1 MSEVRAERGA
11 LTPPVGERDHV
22 TGPAT
27 APVTLVEYGDFE
39 CPSCRKAW
47 PMVKEL
53 QRRLGKNLRFVFRNF
68 PLTKLH
74 PNAQR
79 AAEAAEAA
87 GAQGAFWQMHD
98 RLFERQFALEDD
110 NLIEYA
116 TELGLDGDRM
126 RDALQAGTYRARVKE
141 DLLSGLKSG
150 VNGTPTFFLNGERY
164 DGAHGTEPLFEALQG
179 ALSVAKG
186 SASIRS
192 STGPRR
198 PPDRSETG

>member
-1 MSEVRAERGA
+1 MSEVRAERGT
-11 LTPPVGERDHV
+11 LTPPVAERDHV
-22 TGPAT
+22 AGPAT

-74 PNAQR
+74 PNAQH

-87 GAQGAFWQMHD
+87 AAQGAFWQMHD

-116 TELGLDGDRM
+116 T
-126 RDALQAGTYRARVKE
+126 
-141 DLLSGLKSG
+141 
-150 VNGTPTFFLNGERY
+150 
-164 DGAHGTEPLFEALQG
+164 
-179 ALSVAKG
+179 
-186 SASIRS
+186 
-192 STGPRR
+192 
-198 PPDRSETG
+198 RSEEHTSELQSLRHLVCRLLLEKKKKK

>member
-1 MSEVRAERGA
+1 MSERSHAAAEVADRLRRRGST
-11 LTPPVGERDHV
+11 LTPSVGERDHV

-53 QRRLGKNLRFVFRNF
+53 QGRLGGDLRFVFRHF
-68 PLTKLH
+68 PLTKIH
-74 PNAQR
+74 PNAGH

-87 GAQGAFWQMHD
+87 SAQGAFWPMHD

-116 TELGLDGDRM
+116 TDLGLGGDRM
-126 RDALQAGTYRARVKE
+126 RAALEGGTYRSRVKE
-141 DLLSGLKSG
+141 DVLSGIKSG
-150 VNGTPTFFLNGERY
+150 VNGTPTFFINGERY
-164 DGAHGTEPLFEALQG
+164 DGARGAEPLFEALQRVLK
-179 ALSVAKG
+179 A
-186 SASIRS
+186 
-192 STGPRR
+192 
-198 PPDRSETG
+198 

>member
-1 MSEVRAERGA
+1 MSEVRAAGGT
-11 LTPPVGERDHV
+11 LSQPVGDADHV
-22 TGPAT
+22 VGPAN

-74 PNAQR
+74 PNAEH

-87 GAQGAFWQMHD
+87 SAEGAFWQMYD

-116 TELGLDGDRM
+116 TELGLDADRV
-126 RDALQAGTYRARVKE
+126 RAALEGGTYRARVKE
-141 DLLSGLKSG
+141 DVLSGLESG
-150 VNGTPTFFLNGERY
+150 VNGTPTFFINGERY

-179 ALSVAKG
+179 AL
-186 SASIRS
+186 
-192 STGPRR
+192 R
-198 PPDRSETG
+198 P

>member
-1 MSEVRAERGA
+1 MSEVRAERGT

-47 PMVKEL
+47 PMVKTL
-53 QRRLGKNLRFVFRNF
+53 QQRLGDKLRFVFRNF

-74 PNAQR
+74 PNAER

-87 GAQGAFWQMHD
+87 SAQGAFWQMHD

-110 NLIEYA
+110 NLLEYA
-116 TELGLDGDRM
+116 TDLGLDADRV
-126 RDALQAGTYRARVKE
+126 RDSLQAGTYRARVKA
-141 DLLSGLKSG
+141 DVLSGLESG
-150 VNGTPTFFLNGERY
+150 VNGTPTFFINGERY

-179 ALSVAKG
+179 AL
-186 SASIRS
+186 RS
-192 STGPRR
+192 
-198 PPDRSETG
+198 

>member
-1 MSEVRAERGA
+1 MSEVRAPRGT

-53 QRRLGKNLRFVFRNF
+53 QDRLGTNLRFVFRNF

-74 PNAQR
+74 PNAQH

-87 GAQGAFWQMHD
+87 GAQGAYWQMYD
-98 RLFERQFALEDD
+98 RLFERQFALEDH
-110 NLIEYA
+110 NLVEYA
-116 TELGLDGDRM
+116 TDLGLDADRLT
-126 RDALQAGTYRARVKE
+126 DALHAGTYRARVK
-141 DLLSGLKSG
+141 DDVFSGLKSG
-150 VNGTPTFFLNGERY
+150 VNGTPTFFINGVRY
-164 DGAHGTEPLFEALQG
+164 DGAHGTEPLLEALQ
-179 ALSVAKG
+179 VAFK
-186 SASIRS
+186 
-192 STGPRR
+192 P
-198 PPDRSETG
+198 

>member
-1 MSEVRAERGA
+1 MSEVRAERGT

-22 TGPAT
+22 AGPAT

-74 PNAQR
+74 PNAAR

-87 GAQGAFWQMHD
+87 AAQGAFWQMHD

-116 TELGLDGDRM
+116 TELGLD
-126 RDALQAGTYRARVKE
+126 AARVARELAAHVYKAQVR
-141 DLLSGLKSG
+141 DDFMSGVKSG
-150 VNGTPTFFLNGERY
+150 VNGTPTFFINGVRH
-164 DGAHGTEPLFEALQG
+164 DG
-179 ALSVAKG
+179 
-186 SASIRS
+186 
-192 STGPRR
+192 
-198 PPDRSETG
+198 

>member
-1 MSEVRAERGA
+1 MSEVRAERGT

-22 TGPAT
+22 AGPAT

-68 PLTKLH
+68 PLTRLH
-74 PNAQR
+74 PNAAR

-87 GAQGAFWQMHD
+87 AAQGAFWQMHD

-110 NLIEYA
+110 NLLEYA
-116 TELGLDGDRM
+116 RELGLDADRLSGEL
-126 RDALQAGTYRARVKE
+126 AAGTYRNRVR
-141 DLLSGLKSG
+141 DDFMSG
-150 VNGTPTFFLNGERY
+150 V
-164 DGAHGTEPLFEALQG
+164 
-179 ALSVAKG
+179 K
-186 SASIRS
+186 
-192 STGPRR
+192 
-198 PPDRSETG
+198 